1 MSYSRKN
8 LIRNV
13 SVFHYSEALI
23 QIYSD
28 FRSSRRALSWIIHQ
42 EKRIDAQI
50 EQQSREHIARITVVP
65 NAYLE
70 GNDDGRVEEEKPA
83 AE

>member
-1 MSYSRKN
+1 
-8 LIRNV
+8 V
-13 SVFHYSEALI
+13 SVFNYSEALI

-28 FRSSRRALSWIIHQ
+28 FRSSRRALSWVRAWIIHQ
-42 EKRIDAQI
+42 EKCIDAQI